1 MKLAIAIHLAALLLA
16 SVSFANIKTI
26 TPKSDEII
34 EIKAGLGIATIIQIP
49 DTIQSAIMGDQT
61 AYRIEYVDKAVT
73 IKPLRFGARTNLY
86 LITKDRRYN
95 LRLSVVPQNQAYF
108 IVYVRKPEIGSSVKW
123 TTQGKVLSNND
134 LYLKF
139 VKSSLTSDGFFL
151 LDLTITAKKS
161 LKIQAS
167 DFSIYEGSESKVI
180 HSLFLSKTE
189 LKKDQKS
196 SVGISLKKSDFG
208 NKALILN
215 YGSGV
220 HELKLEIPKAVL
232 WK

>member
-1 MKLAIAIHLAALLLA
+1 MAIAIHLAALLLA

-95 LRLSVVPQNQAYF
+95 LKLSVVPQNQAYF
-108 IVYVRKPEIGSSVKW
+108 IVYVKKPEIGSSVKW

-134 LYLKF
+134 LYLKLI
-139 VKSSLTSDGFFL
+139 KSAVTSDDFLL
-151 LDLTITAKKS
+151 LDLTITARKS

-167 DFSIYEGSESKVI
+167 DFWIYEGSESKVI

-196 SVGISLKKSDFG
+196 SVGISLKKADFG
-208 NKALILN
+208 NKALILK
-215 YGSGV
+215 YGSGI